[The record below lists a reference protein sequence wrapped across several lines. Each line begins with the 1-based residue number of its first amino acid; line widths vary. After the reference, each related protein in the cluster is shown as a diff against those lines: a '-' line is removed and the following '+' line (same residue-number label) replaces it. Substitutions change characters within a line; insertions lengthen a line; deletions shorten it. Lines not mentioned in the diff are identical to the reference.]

1 VTDLGLVAERI
12 AKLANRIEQHM
23 DSHGDDARFTA
34 QMVVT
39 DALRDLGDI
48 FQEEGARLQRELGNQ
63 PRVRMCLPGEG

>member
-12 AKLANRIEQHM
+12 AKLADRIERHM

-34 QMVVT
+34 QMVVA
-39 DALRDLGDI
+39 DALRDLAEI

-63 PRVRMCLPGEG
+63 PRVRMWEPKE